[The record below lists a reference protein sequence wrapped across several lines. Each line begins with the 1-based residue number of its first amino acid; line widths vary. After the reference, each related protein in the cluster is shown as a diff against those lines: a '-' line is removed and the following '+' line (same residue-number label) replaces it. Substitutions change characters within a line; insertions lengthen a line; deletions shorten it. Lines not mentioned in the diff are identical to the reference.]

1 MELYE
6 IMLIIRPD
14 LEAEE
19 REEVLS
25 GLSSVIEKNNG
36 KVETV
41 LDWHKRRLAYEIS
54 KHVEGYYYLIYFN
67 GPGTIIPETEH
78 YFRVNDAIIR
88 YMTVCTDEKILREAA
103 EKAAK
108 EAERTTESAEV
119 AGDEAEKSLEDQTED
134 AIKLSADAE
143 EAEAATTEA
152 ELAEE
157 SDSEE
162 SAEKPDQETVET
174 EPQPDE
180 SAETG
185 KHSTDMQEK
194 A

>member
-25 GLSSVIEKNNG
+25 GLSSVIEKYNG

-41 LDWHKRRLAYEIS
+41 LDWHKRRLAYEIN

-78 YFRVNDAIIR
+78 YFRVNDAVIR
-88 YMTVCTDEKILREAA
+88 YMTVCTDEKELQAA
-103 EKAAK
+103 VEKAAK
-108 EAERTTESAEV
+108 EAERISESAEV
-119 AGDEAEKSLEDQTED
+119 AGDEAEKSLEDQAEVTTKHSSD
-134 AIKLSADAE
+134 DE
-143 EAEAATTEA
+143 EAETTVAEA
-152 ELAEE
+152 ELAEG
-157 SDSEE
+157 SDSET
-162 SAEKPDQETVET
+162 SAEKPDKETVET
-174 EPQPDE
+174 ETQQDE
-180 SAETG
+180 SIE
-185 KHSTDMQEK
+185 SEEQSPDMQEK

>member
-41 LDWHKRRLAYEIS
+41 LDWHKRRLAYEIN

-108 EAERTTESAEV
+108 EAERTAESAEV
-119 AGDEAEKSLEDQTED
+119 ADDEAEKSLEDQTED

-143 EAEAATTEA
+143 EAEAATAEA

-185 KHSTDMQEK
+185 KHSTDMQK
-194 A
+194 

>member
-25 GLSSVIEKNNG
+25 GLSSVIEKNDG
-36 KVETV
+36 KVETI

-67 GPGTIIPETEH
+67 GPGTVIPETEH
-78 YFRVNDAIIR
+78 YFRVNDAFIR
-88 YMTVCTDEKILREAA
+88 YMIVRTDEKTLAEAA

-108 EAERTTESAEV
+108 EAERMTESAE
-119 AGDEAEKSLEDQTED
+119 AADSEAEKSLEDQSE
-134 AIKLSADAE
+134 AVIKSSADAE
-143 EAEAATTEA
+143 VGEVVAEIEP
-152 ELAEE
+152 AEE

-162 SAEKPDQETVET
+162 PAVKPDQETAET

-180 SAETG
+180 ATETE
-185 KHSTDMQEK
+185 KHSTDMQDK